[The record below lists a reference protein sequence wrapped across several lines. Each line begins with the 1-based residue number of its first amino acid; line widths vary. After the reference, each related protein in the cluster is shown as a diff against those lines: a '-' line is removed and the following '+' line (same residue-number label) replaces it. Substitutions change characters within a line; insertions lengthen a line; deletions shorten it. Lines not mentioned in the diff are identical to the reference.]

1 MMVSLYFF
9 IYNWHSVQDSI
20 NGRINLL

>member
-1 MMVSLYFF
+1 MVSLYFF